1 MLCGNDHILG
11 KAMREEKRL
20 HPRAEI
26 KWPIVLMT
34 TGGHIFGQTL
44 DLSLGGA
51 LIRSWERPDL
61 LNSVAL
67 IFKPPTRRS
76 FMKVTAR
83 KVRETTFRL
92 DSTTIVH
99 VLGLCF
105 TEIID
110 ADLQFLDAVISH
122 CLSAA

>member
-1 MLCGNDHILG
+1 MLCGDDYIFG

-34 TGGHIFGQTL
+34 TAGHIFGQTL
-44 DLSLGGA
+44 DLSVGGA
-51 LIRSWERPDL
+51 LIRSWEKPDL
-61 LNSVAL
+61 ISSFSL

-76 FMKVTAR
+76 FMTVTAR
-83 KVRETTFRL
+83 KVWETTFRL
-92 DSTTIVH
+92 DSNTIVH
-99 VLGLCF
+99 VLGLRF

-110 ADLQFLDAVISH
+110 NDLQFLDAVISN